1 MFAVGGKSHFWFG
14 GIIQPTLSRRLLLV
28 VVGAGVSFLHFAS
41 FLPKLPGGMMISTMC
56 GTLSQL
62 PERWRGLCIGT

>member
-28 VVGAGVSFLHFAS
+28 VVGRVFIFA
-41 FLPKLPGGMMISTMC
+41 F
-56 GTLSQL
+56 
-62 PERWRGLCIGT
+62 R